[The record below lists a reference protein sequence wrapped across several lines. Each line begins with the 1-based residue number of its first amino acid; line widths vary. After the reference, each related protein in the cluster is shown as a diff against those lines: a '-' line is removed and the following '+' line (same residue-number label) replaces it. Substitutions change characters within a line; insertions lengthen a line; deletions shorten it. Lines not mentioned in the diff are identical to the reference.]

1 MKNINKSNFLIIIFF
16 ILLILLK
23 AYFFTTKYPEDKYIS
38 NEKVYVESLRKKTE
52 SSVAYNVKIGEKFKH
67 KFILKIYMSDGISK
81 AKWEEYTNLKYGDV
95 IKINGKIQITEIMNN
110 PGEFKYKYYLYSN
123 NIYGEIVANKIIGKV
138 EYKLNIKEKIIKC
151 IHMYKEYLGNTLD
164 KYMDNK
170 YSVIAKSI
178 IYGDT
183 LDIDEEIKTDFE
195 KAGVSHMMAISGS
208 NIVGLVTVVT
218 IVLNRCKLGKNVG
231 KFFSIMVIVI
241 YIILTGGSLSTL
253 RAGIMCIICTLQNLE
268 KSKSGK
274 ESSTLNNLLLTI
286 LLILIYAPFSIVNT
300 GFILSV
306 LASFGIILFNP
317 YFTDAKQKLL
327 LKVKSKSVKSML
339 DILLTNLFLTLSV
352 QILIF
357 PVQVNSFNLISLT
370 SILSNVF
377 CGIISSA
384 ITVIGSVY
392 VVFSWMPIVSY
403 IISKLLSFCIIIL
416 LFLINFFR
424 HISLDINVM
433 DLSIIAILTYY
444 ISVFLIYLRLYL
456 TKVYTKKKLKLK
468 KYTLMQCICII
479 VFTLCILFSSIYFK
493 FLDNY
498 ISFFNVGQG
507 ELSLIKSGENMVVVD
522 IGSMKTT
529 LAYNSING
537 YFKKMN
543 IKKID
548 AVILSHMHSDHIN
561 GLESFVKEY
570 KVNKIIYAKSFG
582 ETEEY
587 INFLRIV
594 KEYNL
599 ESICVEGGDNFSF
612 GDIQVEILLPDDKEI
627 LSKEDKEGLNT
638 NSLVCKIS
646 IKDKDVIYMGDATHE
661 TEKIL
666 LEKYNDSNIFNGI
679 EILKVGHHGSKTSTS
694 REYIEKVL
702 PKYAVIYAKEKY
714 YGHPHKDTLEVL
726 KENNVQIYI
735 TEKVGY
741 IKFNLNKL

>member
-23 AYFFTTKYPEDKYIS
+23 AYFFTSKYPEDKYIS
-38 NEKVYVESLRKKTE
+38 NEKVYVEALRKKTE
-52 SSVAYNVKIGEKFKH
+52 SSVTYNVKIGEKFNH
-67 KFILKIYMSDGISK
+67 NFILKIYMSDGISK

-95 IKINGKIQITEIMNN
+95 IKINGKIQIPEIMNN

-123 NIYGEIVANKIIGKV
+123 NIYGEIVGNKIIGKV

-151 IHMYKEYLGNTLD
+151 IYMYKEYLGNTLD

-218 IVLNRCKLGKNVG
+218 IVFSGCKLRKNVS

-241 YIILTGGSLSTL
+241 YIILTGASLSTL

-268 KSKSGK
+268 KRKSGK
-274 ESSTLNNLLLTI
+274 ERSTLNNLLLTI
-286 LLILIYAPFSIVNT
+286 LLILIYAPFSVLNT

-306 LASFGIILFNP
+306 LATLGIILFNS
-317 YFTDAKQKLL
+317 YFTDAKQKVL

-384 ITVIGSVY
+384 ITVLGSVY
-392 VVFSWMPIVSY
+392 VVICWMPIVSY

-416 LFLINFFR
+416 LLFIKFFR
-424 HISLDINVM
+424 HISLEINVM
-433 DLSIIAILTYY
+433 DLNLIAILIYY

-468 KYTLMQCICII
+468 KYTLIQCVCII
-479 VFTLCILFSSIYFK
+479 VFILCILFSSIYFK
-493 FLDNY
+493 HLDNY

-543 IKKID
+543 IDKID
-548 AVILSHMHSDHIN
+548 AVILSHIHSDHIN

-570 KVNKIIYAKSFG
+570 KVNKIIYAKPFG

-599 ESICVEGGDNFSF
+599 ESICVKSGDNFSF
-612 GDIQVEILLPDDKEI
+612 GDIQVEILLPNNKEI

-666 LEKYNDSNIFNGI
+666 LEKYSDSNIFNSV

-694 REYIEKVL
+694 KEYIEKVL
-702 PKYAVIYAKEKY
+702 PKYAVISAKEKY

-726 KENNVQIYI
+726 KENNVQIYV